1 MARSPIRDAFNETFG
16 KGATS
21 ATPKRSPAIAPWMRS
36 RQPTERSTPDQSA
49 ARPAATSQGWGI
61 SLPATRTPHRS
72 FRVTDTYNPVA
83 QQVAP
88 RAATAQGAGIV
99 LPVTTAKATENS
111 KPFQPS
117 VQYEEQTSRHYMAKD
132 QPTKLLPTTI
142 RAQQGFRTSVSK
154 QMEQEAYDALTP
166 AQRVV
171 VDFNTALA
179 EARSSDLSGRYTD
192 VSKWEEGYAE
202 RAQNVFGEGTTQY
215 APKTMAL
222 LESLQADMRGRSV
235 GDVLNR
241 GYDIG
246 IDELNRS
253 QKATDPQQIR
263 IGDNTKNIVDIPKPG
278 AAGKP
283 DLSRS
288 TYVSDISK
296 ATAERLLATIQ
307 KGQTLLGGKASPLNL
322 DEKATSDFEYL
333 YDAVVN
339 PVLAEDGSIQLSD
352 KGYADI
358 VETIENS
365 DYNLESFLT
374 YADRRLRSDM
384 ADPSQWLT
392 DDAWKAFS
400 DNLPEIRRKLFG
412 SADR

>member
-1 MARSPIRDAFNETFG
+1 MARSPFRDAFNETFG

-21 ATPKRSPAIAPWMRS
+21 ATPKRSLALAPWMQS
-36 RQPTERSTPDQSA
+36 RQPAERSTPSQSA

-61 SLPATRTPHRS
+61 SLPAPRGPRPS

-117 VQYEEQTSRHYMAKD
+117 AQQEEQDSRHYMAKD
-132 QPTKLLPTTI
+132 QPTKLLPSTI
-142 RAQQGFRTSVSK
+142 RAQHGFRTTVSQ

-166 AQRVV
+166 AQRVI

-192 VSKWEEGYAE
+192 VSKWEEGYAA
-202 RAQNVFGEGTTQY
+202 RAKSVFGEGTTQY
-215 APKTMAL
+215 APKTLAL
-222 LESLQADMRGRSV
+222 LESLQADMRGRNIR
-235 GDVLNR
+235 DVLDR

-253 QKATDPQQIR
+253 QKATESRQIR
-263 IGDNTKNIVDIPKPG
+263 IGDSTKNIVDIPKPG
-278 AAGKP
+278 TAGKP
-283 DLSRS
+283 DVSRS
-288 TYVSDISK
+288 AYVSNISK

-307 KGQTLLGGKASPLNL
+307 NGQTLLGGKASPLNL
-322 DEKATSDFEYL
+322 DEKAASDFAYL
-333 YDAVVN
+333 YDVVVN
-339 PVLAEDGSIQLSD
+339 PVQADDGSLQLSD

-358 VETIENS
+358 VETIGNS